1 MFCNTNRIQISLVV
15 SKGSFH
21 SCFSNLCINKAH
33 ILHLVTVF
41 LNLYYYVIVP
51 LTAVLFL
58 LPNAARW

>member
-1 MFCNTNRIQISLVV
+1 MFCNTNHIQISLVV

-41 LNLYYYVIVP
+41 INLYNVIVP
-51 LTAVLFL
+51 LRAVSVS
-58 LPNAARW
+58 PS